1 MLQVRKV
8 RFRWVKWFVAR
19 QVATSKTGIWIQ
31 GWEAEVYN
39 LESQGFVLSISV
51 LAQGSQ
57 QAAPVGR
64 KSLSSV
70 LQMGPWHPLAFGLF
84 HRHSWSGPDSDCAA
98 DYGDVC
104 GWVPR
109 FHTGQ
114 HSARYGSALK
124 RGTEN
129 QVGLRQSSRCL
140 LSWSCGQV
148 RCNASGPAGR
158 SRNRWAG
165 GRDHQPDRGTG
176 FPLSLE
182 EGVARRV
189 IPGPCKLFLF
199 HFFVATGLRVAF
211 AFLE

>member
-31 GWEAEVYN
+31 GWERQRCIILKVK
-39 LESQGFVLSISV
+39 VLYCSISV

-70 LQMGPWHPLAFGLF
+70 LQMGLWHPLAFGLF

-98 DYGDVC
+98 DHGDVC

-114 HSARYGSALK
+114 HSARYGSAL
-124 RGTEN
+124 RGEQRTRLDSEAV
-129 QVGLRQSSRCL
+129 QQMSPELELWPGQMQCLRPCREKQEQMGR
-140 LSWSCGQV
+140 
-148 RCNASGPAGR
+148 RERPPA
-158 SRNRWAG
+158 W
-165 GRDHQPDRGTG
+165 
-176 FPLSLE
+176 
-182 EGVARRV
+182 
-189 IPGPCKLFLF
+189 
-199 HFFVATGLRVAF
+199 
-211 AFLE
+211 